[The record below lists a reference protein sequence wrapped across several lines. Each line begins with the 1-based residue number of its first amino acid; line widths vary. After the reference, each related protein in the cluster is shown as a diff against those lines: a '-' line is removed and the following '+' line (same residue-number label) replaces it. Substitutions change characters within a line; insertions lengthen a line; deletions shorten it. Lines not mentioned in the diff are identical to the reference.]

1 MAEPS
6 SPQSVDRHSILSA
19 DNVVVFVVAQLIAVP
34 LCHAGA
40 DHFVKGEWWEVIFGF
55 GVGIPLGAIGF
66 TFPFWKH
73 RVSGLAR
80 DWIWRV
86 SQWLAPV
93 AAIVVL
99 SYVAGSGLYRWV
111 AGPAS
116 VYDSRNALVG
126 PLVGKGPD
134 GSGVVIA
141 KLQDKEHFLSV
152 AQAGFVDNN
161 PVFYFIVA
169 NCEGQAFAPYDRN
182 VDLLPQARFD
192 RKILWWLNAAQWGNY
207 AVLSKKDAS
216 GCTNLPLNSSTLTA
230 PVFPLTT
237 LPFRPPFSVR

>member
-1 MAEPS
+1 MAEPG
-6 SPQSVDRHSILSA
+6 SPQSVDRNSILSA
-19 DNVVVFVVAQLIAVP
+19 DNVIVFVVAQLIAVP
-34 LCHAGA
+34 LCHAGG
-40 DHFVKGEWWEVIFGF
+40 DHLVKGEWLEAILGF

-73 RVSGLAR
+73 RVSGVAR

-99 SYVAGSGLYRWV
+99 SYVVGSGLWARGT
-111 AGPAS
+111 AT

-126 PLVGKGPD
+126 LLVGKAPD
-134 GSGVVIA
+134 GSGFVIA
-141 KLQDKEHFLSV
+141 KLQGKEHFLSI
-152 AQAGFVDNN
+152 AQAGFIVNN
-161 PVFYFIVA
+161 PVFYFPAA
-169 NCEGQAFAPYDRN
+169 NYEGQAFAPYDRN

-192 RKILWWLNAAQWGNY
+192 GKVLWWLDAAQWGNY
-207 AVLSKKDAS
+207 AVLSKKDSS
-216 GCTNLPLNSSTLTA
+216 GCTNLPPNSAA
-230 PVFPLTT
+230 PTTSAFPLAT